1 MKYYRLIFA
10 ALVGIIYLL
19 QNFVNHRLFFQYLDI
34 NVHENISHQRA
45 KMHHGVLLRTS

>member
-10 ALVGIIYLL
+10 ALL
-19 QNFVNHRLFFQYLDI
+19 QNFVNHHLFFQYLEI